1 MTKAQWK
8 ALYDYCE
15 DVGYS
20 GKHEVLIA
28 LKQVGAID
36 MRDTIADL
44 GEYDQSGTYDGMMK
58 FLTESLM

>member
-1 MTKAQWK
+1 M
-8 ALYDYCE
+8 YDFVE
-15 DVGYS
+15 EMGYS
-20 GKHEVLIA
+20 GTYGVLVA

-44 GEYDQSGTYDGMMK
+44 GEYDPSGTYDGMMK